1 MSPSIQEQ
9 SFVVCIQ
16 VQYFECAVEH
26 RRTIIMT
33 TSIVLCCV
41 FLGDIIHPIFDVLML
56 CVFVTSVVCLIC
68 LCGDLVF
75 LTSQMFLFAVVL
87 GDDSLLF
94 GKYVFLFRKERLAIG
109 NYIFYLPMTCFCLTM
124 ACMCLEMK
132 CFSFG
137 NDNSVP
143 K

>member
-1 MSPSIQEQ
+1 MATP
-9 SFVVCIQ
+9 
-16 VQYFECAVEH
+16 
-26 RRTIIMT
+26 
-33 TSIVLCCV
+33 IVLCCV

-94 GKYVFLFRKERLAIG
+94 GNYVFLFREERLAIG
-109 NYIFYLPMTCFCLTM
+109 NDIFLLANDMLLFDNGMYVLGN
-124 ACMCLEMK
+124 EMLLFRK
-132 CFSFG
+132 
-137 NDNSVP
+137 
-143 K
+143 